1 MGLLAALRFLTALPL
16 PGRPSTPV
24 EMGRALIWFPVVG
37 LGLGGVLL
45 GLDRLLSAAFPPLLT
60 SAGVVVALALL
71 SGGLHLDGLAD
82 TCDAIGGGHTPQER
96 LDIMKDARIGSF
108 GAIGLF
114 SILGLKVLAIAAL
127 GTGELLPAL
136 LLFPVLSR
144 WGMVAVVG
152 AFPYARPQGSGLAF
166 KQGAARTRLAVST
179 VAAAVIAFALWGF
192 AGLGLMAAVAVL
204 ALLLGVFLSHRQGG
218 LTGDSYGATN
228 EVAEVAVLLLFPLF
242 GFWGPAL

>member
-1 MGLLAALRFLTALPL
+1 MGLSAALRFLTALPF
-16 PGRPSTPV
+16 PDRPTTPV
-24 EMGRALIWFPVVG
+24 EMGRALIWFPAVG

-45 GLDRLLSAAFPPLLT
+45 GLDRLLSAAFPPLLAA
-60 SAGVVVALALL
+60 AGVVVALALL

-82 TCDAIGGGHTPQER
+82 TCDAIGGGHTPEER
-96 LDIMKDARIGSF
+96 LGILRDTYLGSF

-114 SILGLKVLAIAAL
+114 SVLSLKVLAVAAL
-127 GTGELLPAL
+127 GTGERLPAL

-144 WGMVAVVG
+144 WVMVAAVG
-152 AFPYARPQGSGLAF
+152 AFPYARSHGSGLVF
-166 KQGAARTRLAVST
+166 KQGATQMRVAVST

-204 ALLLGVFLSHRQGG
+204 ALLLGAFLSRRQGG
-218 LTGDSYGATN
+218 LTGDSYGAIN
-228 EVAEVAVLLLFPLF
+228 EVAEVAALLLFPLF